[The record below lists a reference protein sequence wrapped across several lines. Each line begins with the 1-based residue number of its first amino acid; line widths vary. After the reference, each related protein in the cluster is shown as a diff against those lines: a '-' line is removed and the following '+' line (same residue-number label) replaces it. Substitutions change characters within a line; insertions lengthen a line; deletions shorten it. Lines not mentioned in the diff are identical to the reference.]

1 MHSQERQAQL
11 LQLRHDLEQHAM
23 VLLVDESELPE
34 ELVEARSI
42 LRFRRKLLNRMRARK
57 LEMAGLLMTRI
68 K

>member
-1 MHSQERQAQL
+1 
-11 LQLRHDLEQHAM
+11 M